1 MHLNLSSTANA
12 RLANAIFSLVSLLS
26 LVSLSLLSLSLLSL
40 SLYSPRDL
48 ACYYNFDLN
57 ACFSL
62 LFVCLCIYCVRACV
76 RACFSK
82 FFFSLFTFFVFF
94 GISRTLLILRKSTK
108 VVRSSFLFW
117 ANRIAATPFA
127 SSLYAC
133 ELISGKPLYAAIFG
147 FSCFGFSFD
156 RISFP

>member
-1 MHLNLSSTANA
+1 MGRLVVTKKRNRIIHADLCCEEFTAG
-12 RLANAIFSLVSLLS
+12 FSLLLQ
-26 LVSLSLLSLSLLSL
+26 L
-40 SLYSPRDL
+40 
-48 ACYYNFDLN
+48 FDLN

-94 GISRTLLILRKSTK
+94 DISRTLLILRRKITK
-108 VVRSSFLFW
+108 VIRGSFLFW
-117 ANRIAATPFA
+117 AKRIAFVMPFA

-133 ELISGKPLYAAIFG
+133 ELIYGKPLCAAIFG
-147 FSCFGFSFD
+147 FSFD
-156 RISFP
+156 RSLSP